1 LLIVSPALRPS
12 WPLSGRNSTYPAVQV
27 CQASSGQY
35 AVVNGVYSFAPA
47 DAGSTVLLTYGYVPA
62 DLASCCM
69 DWAAERYA
77 YRSRIGQHSKS
88 LGGQETMGQAD
99 ALRGALEARIQ
110 QRLSGEVL
118 QTRSGALAAS
128 IISSIENDGANTSV
142 SISSTG
148 VPYAAIQEFG
158 GKTAAH
164 DIVAV
169 KGKVLAFSAGA
180 RFSQEACIIR
190 AQRFPRALISA
201 ALSRRCATK

>member
-1 LLIVSPALRPS
+1 MIVVEFDAQ
-12 WPLSGRNSTYPAVQV
+12 AVQ
-27 CQASSGQY
+27 A
-35 AVVNGVYSFAPA
+35 A
-47 DAGSTVLLTYGYVPA
+47 LL
-62 DLASCCM
+62 
-69 DWAAERYA
+69 
-77 YRSRIGQHSKS
+77 
-88 LGGQETMGQAD
+88 GQAD

-169 KGKVLAFSAGA
+169 KGKVLAFSAGGQVFATSVHHPGSTIPA
-180 RFSQEACIIR
+180 RSYLGSSLAEMRDEIESGFKQAILEAL
-190 AQRFPRALISA
+190 APG
-201 ALSRRCATK
+201 